1 MTMRRRTLALILAA
15 LAGGVAAGS
24 ASAVVVPDQL
34 TVGVALPS
42 EGFQVGSVRGQDV
55 VFARGYEID
64 LARAMRVKMGL
75 KQARFL
81 QSPFPDL
88 LTAGAKPWD
97 VAIAQISVT
106 PERRAI
112 VDFSTAYMTVD
123 QGVLLSRQVAK
134 APRSIAELKKLR
146 VCVLSGSTGQAVVA
160 QRVRPKPAVR
170 LFQRVSF
177 LLQSLQSGL
186 CEVVVYDAPSLATL
200 RARVPSRYGGF
211 AGVLRTRESYAVA
224 LAKGSTLTA
233 QVNAALAA
241 LKADGTLR
249 RLEKQWLAVDLSGLR
264 VLT

>member
-1 MTMRRRTLALILAA
+1 MTMRRRILAVLLA
-15 LAGGVAAGS
+15 AVAGGAASGS

-64 LARAMRVKMGL
+64 LARALRAKLGL
-75 KQARFL
+75 KQARFV

-88 LTAGAKPWD
+88 LTAGVKPWD

-106 PERRAI
+106 AARRAI
-112 VDFSTAYMTVD
+112 VDFSAAYMTVD
-123 QGVLLSRQVAK
+123 QGVMLSRQVAR
-134 APRSIAELKKLR
+134 APRNIAELKGLK
-146 VCVLSGSTGQAVVA
+146 VCALTGSTGQAVVA

-170 LFQRVSF
+170 LFKRVSF
-177 LLQSLQSGL
+177 LMQSLQSGL
-186 CEVVVYDAPSLATL
+186 CEAVVYDAPSLATL

-224 LAKGSTLTA
+224 LVKGSALTR

-264 VLT
+264 ALT

>member
-1 MTMRRRTLALILAA
+1 MTVPRRTLALILAT
-15 LAGGVAAGS
+15 LAGGAAAGS

-55 VFARGYEID
+55 VFALGYEID

-106 PERRAI
+106 PERQAI

-134 APRSIAELKKLR
+134 APGNIAELKKLK
-146 VCVLSGSTGQAVVA
+146 VCVLAGSTGQTVVA
-160 QRVRPKPAVR
+160 QRVKPKPAVR
-170 LFQRVSF
+170 LFKRVSF

-186 CEVVVYDAPSLATL
+186 CEAVVYDAPSLATL

-224 LAKGSTLTA
+224 LAKGSTLTP

>member
-1 MTMRRRTLALILAA
+1 
-15 LAGGVAAGS
+15 
-24 ASAVVVPDQL
+24 
-34 TVGVALPS
+34 
-42 EGFQVGSVRGQDV
+42 
-55 VFARGYEID
+55 
-64 LARAMRVKMGL
+64 MGL

-106 PERRAI
+106 PERQAI

-134 APRSIAELKKLR
+134 APRNIAELKKLK
-146 VCVLSGSTGQAVVA
+146 VCVLTGSTGQTVVA
-160 QRVRPKPAVR
+160 QRVKPKPAVR
-170 LFQRVSF
+170 LFKRVSF

-186 CEVVVYDAPSLATL
+186 CEAVVYDAPSLATL

-224 LAKGSTLTA
+224 LAKGSTLTP

>member
-1 MTMRRRTLALILAA
+1 MTMRRRTLAVLLAA
-15 LAGGVAAGS
+15 VAGGAATGS
-24 ASAVVVPDQL
+24 ASAAVVPDQL

-64 LARAMRVKMGL
+64 LARALRAKLGL
-75 KQARFL
+75 KQARFV

-106 PERRAI
+106 PERRTI

-134 APRSIAELKKLR
+134 APRSITELKKLK
-146 VCVLSGSTGQAVVA
+146 VCVLAGSTGQAVVA
-160 QRVRPKPAVR
+160 QRVKPKPAVR
-170 LFQRVSF
+170 LFKRVSF
-177 LLQSLQSGL
+177 LMQSLQSGL
-186 CEVVVYDAPSLATL
+186 CESVVYDAPSLATL

-211 AGVLRTRESYAVA
+211 AGVLRTRESYAIA
-224 LAKGSTLTA
+224 LPKGSALTP
-233 QVNAALAA
+233 QVNTALAA

-249 RLEKQWLAVDLSGLR
+249 RLEKQWLAVNLSGLR